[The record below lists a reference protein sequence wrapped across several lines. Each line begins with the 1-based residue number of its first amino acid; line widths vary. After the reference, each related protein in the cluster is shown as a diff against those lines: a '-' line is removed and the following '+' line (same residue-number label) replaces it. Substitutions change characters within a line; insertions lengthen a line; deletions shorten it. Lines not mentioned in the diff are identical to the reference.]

1 MKKEKVIK
9 EGKESIF
16 SKKEVW
22 ISGIVGLL
30 LGATIMVL
38 LYITGVPGFGN
49 EIIATV
55 KGGSIKKNDLYNEMK
70 KSDAINHAL
79 NVVDNEILKNKYK
92 LTDDQKKEVEEEA
105 DYYISTY
112 QTYGYTE
119 EEFLKGYGFESKE
132 DFIDYLTLT
141 YKRDLYYV
149 DYLKTKIDQD
159 EIQKYYDENVY
170 GEINT
175 KHILVETSDE
185 VTDEQAK
192 AKAKEIIAKLDSGKL
207 FDEVAEEYGDAVI
220 YEDLG
225 YNGFDSGLATEYVEA
240 SKALENGTYSKEP
253 VKTDFG
259 YHVIYKVDQ
268 KDKPSLEEATNS
280 IVKILGKKLESKD
293 PYIKEKALIKMR
305 EDSKLKFK
313 DSKYK
318 EEYKEYCEQINGS
331 EETTNKK

>member
-1 MKKEKVIK
+1 MKEEKVIK

-55 KGGSIKKNDLYNEMK
+55 KGGSIKKNDIYNEMQK
-70 KSDAINHAL
+70 VFSVNYAL
-79 NVVDNEILKNKYK
+79 DVVDNEILKNKYK

-112 QTYGYTE
+112 ETYYGYTE
-119 EEFLKGYGFESKE
+119 EEFLSENGFESKE
-132 DFIDYLTLT
+132 DFINYLTLN

-149 DYLKTKIDQD
+149 DYLKTKIEQD
-159 EIQKYYDENVY
+159 KIQTYYDENVY

-175 KHILVETSDE
+175 KHILVEVTDD

-192 AKAKEIIAKLDSGKL
+192 AIAKEIIAKLDSGKA
-207 FDEVAEEYGDAVI
+207 FDEVAEEYKDKVT

-225 YNGFDSGLATEYVEA
+225 YNGFNSGLVTEYIEA
-240 SKALENGTYSKEP
+240 SKVLENGTYSKEP
-253 VKTDFG
+253 VKTEYG

-268 KDKPSLEEATNS
+268 KDKPSLEEATND
-280 IVKILGKKLESKD
+280 IVKILGEDLEAEDS
-293 PYIKEKALIKMR
+293 YIKYKALIKMR

-318 EEYKEYCEQINGS
+318 EEYKEYCEQING
-331 EETTNKK
+331 EA

>member
-1 MKKEKVIK
+1 MEEENVIK
-9 EGKESIF
+9 EEKKSVF
-16 SKKEVW
+16 AKKEVW
-22 ISGIVGLL
+22 ISGVIGLL
-30 LGATIMVL
+30 LGAIIMFL
-38 LYITGVPGFGN
+38 LYIAGVPKFGN
-49 EIIATV
+49 ETIATV
-55 KGGSIKKNDLYNEMK
+55 KGGSVKKNDLYNEMK

-79 NVVDNEILKNKYK
+79 NVFDDVILKNKYK
-92 LTDDQKKEVEEEA
+92 LTSDQEKEIQDQA

-132 DFIDYLTLT
+132 DFINDLTLS

-259 YHVIYKVDQ
+259 YHVIYRVDQ

-318 EEYKEYCEQINGS
+318 EEYKEYCDQVNS
-331 EETTNKK
+331 DK